1 MKMHRFWRKVIRLD
15 HINQMLIS
23 TISMLSIKRVLQSWK
38 IHQNQMKIGLVR
50 SVRFWKVRKIL
61 QRPQIIHALLYQPM
75 CHMDRLGAY
84 LTVRLAF
91 IFQLND
97 NEVSLNINGYFYQIY
112 MILQYYCGFGKFILK
127 TKSSMS
133 LSLRYSI

>member
-1 MKMHRFWRKVIRLD
+1 
-15 HINQMLIS
+15 
-23 TISMLSIKRVLQSWK
+23 
-38 IHQNQMKIGLVR
+38 MKIGLAR

-61 QRPQIIHALLYQPM
+61 QRPQIIHALLHQPM
-75 CHMDRLGAY
+75 YHMDRLGTY
-84 LTVRLAF
+84 LTVRLVF

-127 TKSSMS
+127 TKSSMR